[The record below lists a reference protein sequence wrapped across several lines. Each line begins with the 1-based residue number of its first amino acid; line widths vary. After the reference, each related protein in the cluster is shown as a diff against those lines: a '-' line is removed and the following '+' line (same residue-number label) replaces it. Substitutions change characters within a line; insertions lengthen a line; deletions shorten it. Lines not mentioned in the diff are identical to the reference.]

1 MHTTGTI
8 STIHVAA
15 SSHPTRSRRHDAAAV
30 APAIKSEWIKLR
42 SLRSTPAVL
51 AATVI
56 IGFLLSWIVATFVK
70 TDPYTD
76 EAFTISQTFIFS
88 TILTAVLAAIMGTLS
103 ITSEV
108 QHGTLAGAVAAQPAR
123 WAVVVAKAAIVST
136 YGLVMGVAGMVAGYL
151 GAVLA
156 GLDIGDTSGVSATIA
171 WALLLVTM
179 APLLGL
185 GIGMIL
191 EHGSIAISVL
201 LVWSF
206 VLENLI
212 RGFAPP
218 TLSRL
223 LPFTAANGLLGI
235 RSAGDTDETIAAAL
249 TKAQDAVLFGG
260 YVVAALTI
268 GTLLLYRRD
277 PS

>member
-1 MHTTGTI
+1 MNTTATI
-8 STIHVAA
+8 STIHAAVAG
-15 SSHPTRSRRHDAAAV
+15 HPTRDRRHDVAAV
-30 APAIKSEWIKLR
+30 PDAVKSEWIKLR

-56 IGFLLSWIVATFVK
+56 IGFLLSWIVGTFVK

-76 EAFTISQTFIFS
+76 QAFTISQAFIFS

-103 ITSEV
+103 FTSEV
-108 QHGTLAGAVAAQPAR
+108 QHGTLAGAVAARPAR
-123 WAVVVAKAAIVST
+123 WVIVVAKAAIVSS
-136 YGLVMGVAGMVAGYL
+136 YGLVMGVAGMLAGYV

-156 GLDIGDTSGVSATIA
+156 GLDTGDTSGVPSTIA
-171 WALLLVTM
+171 WALLLTAT

-191 EHGSIAISVL
+191 KHGSIAISVL

-212 RGFAPP
+212 RGFAPV
-218 TLSRL
+218 TVSRL

-249 TKAQDAVLFGG
+249 TKAQDALLFGG
-260 YVVAALTI
+260 YVVAALAI
-268 GTLLLYRRD
+268 GTVLLARRD
-277 PS
+277 PN

>member
-1 MHTTGTI
+1 
-8 STIHVAA
+8 
-15 SSHPTRSRRHDAAAV
+15 
-30 APAIKSEWIKLR
+30 
-42 SLRSTPAVL
+42 
-51 AATVI
+51 VI

-76 EAFTISQTFIFS
+76 EAFTVSQAFIFS

-103 ITSEV
+103 FTSEV
-108 QHGTLAGAVAAQPAR
+108 QHGTLAGVVAARPAR
-123 WAVVVAKAAIVST
+123 WVIVVAKAAIASS
-136 YGLVMGVAGMVAGYL
+136 YGLVLGVAGMLAGYL

-156 GLDIGDTSGVSATIA
+156 GLDTGDTSGVPSTIA
-171 WALLLVTM
+171 WALLLTTT

-191 EHGSIAISVL
+191 KHGSIAISVL

-212 RGFAPP
+212 RGFAPAA
-218 TLSRL
+218 LSRL

-249 TKAQDAVLFGG
+249 SRAHDAVLFGG
-260 YVVAALTI
+260 YVVAALAI
-268 GTLLLYRRD
+268 GTFLLYRRD